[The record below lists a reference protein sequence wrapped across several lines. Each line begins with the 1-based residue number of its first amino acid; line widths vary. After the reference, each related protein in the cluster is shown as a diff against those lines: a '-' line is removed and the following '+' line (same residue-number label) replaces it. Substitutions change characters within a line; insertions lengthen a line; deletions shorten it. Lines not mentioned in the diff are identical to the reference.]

1 MKELT
6 IQNERLINYFGT
18 NKITP
23 KILSNHNSFSFQI
36 PLSKNNLPILEELN
50 KVVEFFDDVK
60 CSITFYS
67 QNHTLNNF
75 QETDGFEYYSTLN
88 NNSRRIIFALQNT
101 SPNFSQINID
111 SAFYSLD
118 LPKDLMEKFSRLDTL
133 RIKGLKNVSQF
144 GTLFIP
150 PNVKALKLYNINEI
164 LDLDTSKVN
173 NLSDLVLFLDQYFLL
188 EGSNTPKFGI
198 ENLDLSENE
207 ANQVF
212 NLYNLQQRFP
222 NLKNLKM
229 HPDYKFLGPLSPDEI
244 SFLVQVAGQIKIEQT
259 YDDLNGLIKNYIPFE
274 IKGIKKIGN
283 IFYDP
288 KKIKLKPIK
297 LSYEKYKNISDKS
310 RFKNAFVKINI
321 KNMSE
326 LSTEEAIKLKEQIPN
341 CQISVEEVIN
351 DLSIYSLDDYIL
363 MSKWIDE
370 ILSTIDPNSSE
381 QEQYSHIYEAM
392 SVIFYNF
399 DANYNLDPEFVK
411 THPYNNFIAY
421 CLDNTSRNLYGALK
435 YNSAV
440 CAGIASAIHNA
451 CARQGLT
458 SKIVAG
464 CFFDFVSLSTLQNYD
479 RTNHKYR
486 IFENI
491 GSFHFLIKDLKAE
504 HAWIQVKFGE
514 NWYNSDLTWDLE
526 RLRNHYLPKYFLFT
540 DDENLQRRC
549 ISDNDSNKCSSH
561 FSSPKLAQIFPN
573 LQPEPLTQTI
583 RTTPEQILLLKK
595 CSYNKYNSF
604 SYYIGRPSRVYRESN
619 KKYPLPPKP
628 SIEEPKLPA
637 RENKIREQVQQNPYY
652 FATSD
657 TFDYPSTP
665 TNPKISSK
673 KSPEEFQDR

>member
-23 KILSNHNSFSFQI
+23 AILSNHNSFSFQI

-118 LPKDLMEKFSRLDTL
+118 LPKDLMGKFSKLDTL
-133 RIKGLKNVSQF
+133 RIRGLKNVSQF

-150 PNVKALKLYNINEI
+150 PNVKTLKLYNINGI
-164 LDLDTSKVN
+164 LNLDTSKVN
-173 NLSDLVLFLDQYFLL
+173 DLSDLVLFLDQNFLI
-188 EGSNTPKFGI
+188 EGSNTPKIGI

-207 ANQVF
+207 TNQVF
-212 NLYNLQQRFP
+212 NLYSLQQRFP

-244 SFLVQVAGQIKIEQT
+244 SFLIQVSGPIKIENT
-259 YDDLNGLIKNYIPFE
+259 YNLNDSIKYYIPFKF
-274 IKGIKKIGN
+274 KGIKKIGN
-283 IFYDP
+283 IYYDP
-288 KKIKLKPIK
+288 KKIKLKPIEI
-297 LSYEKYKNISDKS
+297 SYKKYKNISDKS
-310 RFKNAFVKINI
+310 RFKNAFVKIDI
-321 KNMSE
+321 KNMAE
-326 LSTEEAIKLKEQIPN
+326 LSTEEAIKLKEQIPD
-341 CQISVEEVIN
+341 CQISVREVSH

-363 MSKWIDE
+363 MSKWLDE

-392 SVIFYNF
+392 SVIFYNY
-399 DANYNLDPEFVK
+399 DANYNFDPEFVK
-411 THPYNNFIAY
+411 THPYYNFIAY
-421 CLDNTSRNLYGALK
+421 CLYNSSKNLYGALK

-440 CAGIASAIHNA
+440 CAGITSAIHNA
-451 CARQGLT
+451 CARKGFK

-464 CFFDFVSLSTLQNYD
+464 CFFNFVSLSTLQNYD
-479 RTNHKYR
+479 RKKHEYR
-486 IFENI
+486 IFENF
-491 GSFHFLIKDLKAE
+491 GSFDFLIKDLETE
-504 HAWIQVKFGE
+504 HAWIQVKFGK

-549 ISDNDSNKCSSH
+549 ISDNYTKKCSSH
-561 FSSPKLAQIFPN
+561 FPSAKLAQLFPN

-595 CSYNKYNSF
+595 CSYSNYNSF

-637 RENKIREQVQQNPYY
+637 RENKIREQVQQNKYY

-657 TFDYPSTP
+657 TFDYPPTSTNSRIP
-665 TNPKISSK
+665 SVE
-673 KSPEEFQDR
+673 SPDR